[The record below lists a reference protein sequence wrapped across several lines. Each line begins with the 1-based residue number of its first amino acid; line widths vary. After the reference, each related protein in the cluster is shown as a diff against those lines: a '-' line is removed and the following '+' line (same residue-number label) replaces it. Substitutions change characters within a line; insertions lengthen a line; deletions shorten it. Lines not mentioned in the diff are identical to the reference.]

1 MCCQIRVLIDWKKMW
16 AWITKM
22 CFNQE
27 VKKQHFPH
35 LSNYFWEVFYKSN
48 RGLFLCLHSLIQTLG
63 ELGEVSTVYK
73 PSTASRVCLT
83 VSNSTNSPSCL
94 DEAMWTQKKSSIA
107 WILLFIIWG
116 YYFILFGVQRWRSG
130 ESTRLPPMWP
140 GFDSQTRRH
149 MWVEFV
155 GSLLCTE
162 RFSPGTPVS
171 PLLKK
176 PTFDLSCVNC

>member
-1 MCCQIRVLIDWKKMW
+1 MSNVCAYVTLI
-16 AWITKM
+16 
-22 CFNQE
+22 E
-27 VKKQHFPH
+27 R
-35 LSNYFWEVFYKSN
+35 LSIAF
-48 RGLFLCLHSLIQTLG
+48 
-63 ELGEVSTVYK
+63 
-73 PSTASRVCLT
+73 TASQAEICDLPKVKETCLNLVHFLP
-83 VSNSTNSPSCL
+83 VSYRYRASS
-94 DEAMWTQKKSSIA
+94 KKRGA
-107 WILLFIIWG
+107 LNLEEENFHA
-116 YYFILFGVQRWRSG
+116 FGEQRWRSG

-149 MWVEFV
+149 MWAEFV